1 MEVEGYDI
9 KKVKNEPGEEFEL
22 VRFYFNMANINNLV
36 QGFLGLLDT
45 VAMSL
50 ALLWMWLQT

>member
-22 VRFYFNMANINNLV
+22 VRFYFNMTNINNLDLIV

-45 VAMSL
+45 IAMPL
-50 ALLWMWLQT
+50 ALL